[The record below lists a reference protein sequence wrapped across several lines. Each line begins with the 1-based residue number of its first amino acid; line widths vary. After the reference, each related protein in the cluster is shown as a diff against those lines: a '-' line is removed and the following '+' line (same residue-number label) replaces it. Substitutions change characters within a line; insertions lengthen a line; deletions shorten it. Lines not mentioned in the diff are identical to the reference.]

1 ELLVWYSAGPP
12 VAVATPPAVTLL
24 VAPDDIDEDA
34 AVVANSGVRTLLP
47 VRYGITSLAAENPMR
62 DRKDAA
68 DERPAATMPV
78 TAITP
83 SSDGRTFCPAQM
95 KATSLGE
102 IPSLK
107 RLMEKPPKVRKKY
120 VTASAAVAKSADRMA
135 TCSFLAMRKRLDCH
149 GLTATTV
156 HHT

>member
-1 ELLVWYSAGPP
+1 
-12 VAVATPPAVTLL
+12 
-24 VAPDDIDEDA
+24 
-34 AVVANSGVRTLLP
+34 
-47 VRYGITSLAAENPMR
+47 MR

-107 RLMEKPPKVRKKY
+107 RLMEKPPKVRKRY

-149 GLTATTV
+149 RSEEHTSELLSRFDLVCRLLLEKKNPDSSTAE
-156 HHT
+156 